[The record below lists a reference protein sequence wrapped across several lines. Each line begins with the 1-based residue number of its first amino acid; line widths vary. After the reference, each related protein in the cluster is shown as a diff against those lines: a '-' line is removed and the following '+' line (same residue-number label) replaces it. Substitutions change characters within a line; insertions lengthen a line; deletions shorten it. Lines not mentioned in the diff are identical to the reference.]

1 MNNKLIHLLER
12 TLNSRAK
19 KLTKT
24 DEYMFFSPFI
34 SHYKP
39 KLQINI
45 SSQKWHCWV
54 SNSGGHSL
62 YSLFKKINAD
72 SRYFSELKDIV
83 FIPTEKDEKES
94 KVIVSLPRE
103 YQSLSSKSKSL
114 FYKHAIKFLK
124 QRGIN
129 ETDIKKHKMGFCDD
143 GIYGNRVIIPSYDE
157 NGILNY
163 FVGRSFM
170 GDKMKYKNPNVSR
183 DIVPFEWF
191 IAWSYPIVL
200 CEGVFDAISIRT
212 NAIPMLSKKPSKSLL
227 TKIFQEQVKTIYIA
241 LDDDAKKDAYYL
253 SEFFKDFGIDSKVVN
268 LPKNKDPNDLGFEQ
282 MTVLIGDTISSSFSD
297 MIRARLYG

>member
-1 MNNKLIHLLER
+1 MNKLIHLLER
-12 TLNSRAK
+12 TLNSRSK
-19 KLTKT
+19 KLTKE
-24 DEYMFFSPFI
+24 DEYMFFSPFV

-39 KLQINI
+39 KLQINM

-54 SNSGGHSL
+54 SDQGGHSL
-62 YSLFKKINAD
+62 YSLFKKINVD

-83 FIPTEKDEKES
+83 FIPTTKDEIES

-103 YQSLSSKSKSL
+103 YQPLWKSSKSL
-114 FYKHAIKFLK
+114 FYKHALNFLK
-124 QRGIN
+124 KRGI
-129 ETDIKKHKMGFCDD
+129 TKIDLQKYKLGFCDD
-143 GIYGNRVIIPSYDE
+143 GIYGNRIIIPSYDE

-170 GDKMKYKNPNVSR
+170 GDNMKYKNPNVSR
-183 DIVPFEWF
+183 DIIPFDWF

-200 CEGVFDAISIRT
+200 CEGVFDAMSIRT

-227 TKIFQEQVKTIYIA
+227 RKIFEKQVKTIYIA
-241 LDDDAKKDAYYL
+241 LDNDAKKDAYNL

-268 LPKNKDPNDLGFEQ
+268 LPKNEDPNDLGFER
-282 MTVLIGDTISSSFSD
+282 MTNLIGDTISSSFSD
-297 MIRARLYG
+297 MISARLYG

>member
-1 MNNKLIHLLER
+1 MNKLIHLLER
-12 TLNSRAK
+12 TLNSRSK
-19 KLTKT
+19 KLTKQ
-24 DEYMFFSPFI
+24 DEYMFYSPFV

-39 KLQINI
+39 KLQINM

-54 SNSGGHSL
+54 SNQGGHSL

-72 SRYFSELKDIV
+72 SRYFNELKDIV
-83 FIPTEKDEKES
+83 FIPSKKDEVES

-143 GIYGNRVIIPSYDE
+143 GVYQNRIIIPSYDE

-170 GDKMKYKNPNVSR
+170 GSSMKYKNPNVSR
-183 DIVPFEWF
+183 DIVPFDWF
-191 IAWSYPIVL
+191 IAWSYPIIL
-200 CEGVFDAISIRT
+200 CEGMFDAISIRT
-212 NAIPMLSKKPSKSLL
+212 NAIPMLSKKPPKSLL
-227 TKIFQEQVKTIYIA
+227 RKIFEKQVKMIYIA
-241 LDDDAKKDAYYL
+241 LDDDAKKDAYNL
-253 SEFFKDFGIDSKVVN
+253 SEFFKDFGIDAKVVN
-268 LPKNKDPNDLGFEQ
+268 LPKDKDPNDLGFDKI
-282 MTVLIGDTISSSFSD
+282 TDLINKTISSSFSD
-297 MIRARLYG
+297 MIQARLYG

>member
-1 MNNKLIHLLER
+1 MNKLIHLLER
-12 TLNSRAK
+12 TLNSRSK
-19 KLTKT
+19 KLTKQ
-24 DEYMFFSPFI
+24 DEYMFYSPFV

-39 KLQINI
+39 KLQINM

-54 SNSGGHSL
+54 SDQGGHSL
-62 YSLFKKINAD
+62 YSLFKKINAN

-83 FIPTEKDEKES
+83 FIPTQKDEKES

-124 QRGIN
+124 QRKIN

-170 GDKMKYKNPNVSR
+170 NDKMKYKNPNVSR

>member
-1 MNNKLIHLLER
+1 MNKLIHLLER
-12 TLNSRAK
+12 TLNSRSK
-19 KLTKT
+19 KLTKQ
-24 DEYMFFSPFI
+24 DEYMFYSPFV

-39 KLQINI
+39 KLQVNMA
-45 SSQKWHCWV
+45 SQKWHCWV
-54 SNSGGHSL
+54 SNQGGHSL
-62 YSLFKKINAD
+62 YSLFKKINTD

-83 FIPTEKDEKES
+83 FIPTQKDETES

-114 FYKHAIKFLK
+114 FYKHAINFLK
-124 QRGIN
+124 QRGIS
-129 ETDIKKHKMGFCDD
+129 EIDIKKHKMGFCDD
-143 GIYGNRVIIPSYDE
+143 GVYQNRIIIPSYDG
-157 NGILNY
+157 NGIINY

-170 GDKMKYKNPNVSR
+170 GSGMKYKNPNVSR
-183 DIVPFEWF
+183 DIIPFDWF
-191 IAWSYPIVL
+191 IAWTYPIVL

-241 LDDDAKKDAYYL
+241 LDNDAKKDAYNL

-268 LPKNKDPNDLGFEQ
+268 LPKNEDPNDLGFER
-282 MTVLIGDTISSSFSD
+282 MTNLIGDTISSSFSD
-297 MIRARLYG
+297 MISARLYG

>member
-1 MNNKLIHLLER
+1 MNKLIHLLER
-12 TLNSRAK
+12 TLNSRGK
-19 KLTKT
+19 KLTKQ
-24 DEYMFFSPFI
+24 DEYMFFSPFV

-39 KLQINI
+39 KLQVNMA
-45 SSQKWHCWV
+45 SQKWHCWV
-54 SNSGGHSL
+54 SNQGGHSL

-83 FIPTEKDEKES
+83 FTPTQKDEKES

-170 GDKMKYKNPNVSR
+170 NDKMKYKNPNVSR

>member
-1 MNNKLIHLLER
+1 MNKLIHLLER
-12 TLNSRAK
+12 TLNSRSK
-19 KLTKT
+19 KLTKQ
-24 DEYMFFSPFI
+24 DEYMFYSPFV

-39 KLQINI
+39 KLQINM

-54 SNSGGHSL
+54 SDQGGHSL

-83 FIPTEKDEKES
+83 FIPTQKDEKES

-114 FYKHAIKFLK
+114 FYKHAIKFLN
-124 QRGIN
+124 QRRIN

-143 GIYGNRVIIPSYDE
+143 GVYQNRIIIPSYDE

-170 GDKMKYKNPNVSR
+170 GNKMKYKNPNVSR
-183 DIVPFEWF
+183 DIIPFEWF

-241 LDDDAKKDAYYL
+241 LDNDAKKDAYNL

-268 LPKNKDPNDLGFEQ
+268 LPKNEDPNDLGFER
-282 MTVLIGDTISSSFSD
+282 MTNLIGDTISSSFSD
-297 MIRARLYG
+297 MISARLYG

>member
-1 MNNKLIHLLER
+1 MNKLIHLLER
-12 TLNSRAK
+12 TLNSRGK
-19 KLTKT
+19 KLTKQ
-24 DEYMFFSPFI
+24 DEYMFFSPFV

-39 KLQINI
+39 KLQINM

-54 SNSGGHSL
+54 SNRGGHSL
-62 YSLFKKINAD
+62 YSLFKNINAD
-72 SRYFSELKDIV
+72 SRYFNELKDIV
-83 FIPTEKDEKES
+83 FIPSKKDETES

-143 GIYGNRVIIPSYDE
+143 GVYQNRIIIPSYDE

-170 GDKMKYKNPNVSR
+170 GSGMKFKNPNVSR
-183 DIVPFEWF
+183 DIIPFDWF

-200 CEGVFDAISIRT
+200 CEGMFDAISIRT
-212 NAIPMLSKKPSKSLL
+212 NAIPMLSKKPPKSLL
-227 TKIFQEQVKTIYIA
+227 RKIFEKQVKMIYIA
-241 LDDDAKKDAYYL
+241 LDDDAKKDAYNL
-253 SEFFKDFGIDSKVVN
+253 SEFFKDFGIDAKVVN
-268 LPKNKDPNDLGFEQ
+268 LPKDKDPNDLGFDKI
-282 MTVLIGDTISSSFSD
+282 TDLINKTISSSFSD
-297 MIRARLYG
+297 MIQARLYG

>member
-1 MNNKLIHLLER
+1 MNNKLIYLLER
-12 TLNSRAK
+12 ALNSRAK

-62 YSLFKKINAD
+62 YSLFKKVNAD
-72 SRYFSELKDIV
+72 SRYFSELKDLV
-83 FIPTEKDEKES
+83 FVSTKKGEVES
-94 KVIVSLPRE
+94 KVIVSLPIE
-103 YQSLSSKSKSL
+103 YKPLWKQSKSL

-129 ETDIKKHKMGFCDD
+129 EIDIKKHKIGFCDD
-143 GIYGNRVIIPSYDE
+143 GVYQNRIIIPSYDE

-170 GDKMKYKNPNVSR
+170 GDNMKYKNPNISR
-183 DIVPFEWF
+183 DIIPFDWF

-200 CEGVFDAISIRT
+200 CEGMFDAISIRT

-227 TKIFQEQVKTIYIA
+227 RKVFEKKVKTIYIA
-241 LDDDAKKDAYYL
+241 LDDDAKKDAYRL
-253 SEFFKDFGIDSKVVN
+253 SEFFKDFGIDAKVVN
-268 LPKNKDPNDLGFEQ
+268 LPKDKDPNDLGFDKI
-282 MTVLIGDTISSSFSD
+282 TDLIDKTISSSFSD
-297 MIRARLYG
+297 MIQARLYG

>member
-1 MNNKLIHLLER
+1 MNKLIHLLER
-12 TLNSRAK
+12 TLNSRSK
-19 KLTKT
+19 KLTKQ
-24 DEYMFFSPFI
+24 DEYMFFSPFV

-39 KLQINI
+39 KLQINM

-54 SNSGGHSL
+54 SDQGGHSL

-83 FIPTEKDEKES
+83 FIPTTKDEVES

-103 YQSLSSKSKSL
+103 YQPLWKSSKSL
-114 FYKHAIKFLK
+114 FYKHALNFLK
-124 QRGIN
+124 KRGI
-129 ETDIKKHKMGFCDD
+129 TKIDLQKYKLGFCDD
-143 GIYGNRVIIPSYDE
+143 GIYSNRVIVPSYDDS
-157 NGILNY
+157 GILNY

-170 GDKMKYKNPNVSR
+170 GDNMKYKNPNVSR
-183 DIVPFEWF
+183 DIIPFDWF

-200 CEGVFDAISIRT
+200 CEGVFDAMSIRT

-227 TKIFQEQVKTIYIA
+227 RKIFEKQVNTIYIA
-241 LDDDAKKDAYYL
+241 LDNDAKKDAYNL

-268 LPKNKDPNDLGFEQ
+268 LPKNEDPNDLGFER
-282 MTVLIGDTISSSFSD
+282 MTNLIGDTISSRFSD
-297 MIRARLYG
+297 MISARLYG

>member
-1 MNNKLIHLLER
+1 MNKLIHLLER
-12 TLNSRAK
+12 TLNSRSK
-19 KLTKT
+19 KLTKQ
-24 DEYMFFSPFI
+24 DEYMFFSPFV

-39 KLQINI
+39 KLQINM

-54 SNSGGHSL
+54 SNQGGHSL

-72 SRYFSELKDIV
+72 SRYFNELKDIV
-83 FIPTEKDEKES
+83 FIPTAKDEVES

-103 YQSLSSKSKSL
+103 YQPLWKSSKSL
-114 FYKHAIKFLK
+114 FYKHALNFLK
-124 QRGIN
+124 KRGI
-129 ETDIKKHKMGFCDD
+129 TKIDLQKYKLGFCDD
-143 GIYGNRVIIPSYDE
+143 GIYGNRIIIPSYDE

-170 GDKMKYKNPNVSR
+170 GDNMKYKNPNVSR
-183 DIVPFEWF
+183 DIIPFDWF

-227 TKIFQEQVKTIYIA
+227 RKIFEKQVKTIYIA
-241 LDDDAKKDAYYL
+241 LDNDAKKDAYNL

-268 LPKNKDPNDLGFEQ
+268 LPKNEDPNDLGFER
-282 MTVLIGDTISSSFSD
+282 MTNLIGDTISSSFSD
-297 MIRARLYG
+297 MISARLYG

>member
-1 MNNKLIHLLER
+1 MNKLIHLLER
-12 TLNSRAK
+12 TLNSRGK
-19 KLTKT
+19 KLTKQ
-24 DEYMFFSPFI
+24 DEYMFFSPFV

-39 KLQINI
+39 KLQINM

-54 SNSGGHSL
+54 SNQGGHSL

-83 FIPTEKDEKES
+83 FTPTQKDEKES

-114 FYKHAIKFLK
+114 FYKHAIRFLK

-143 GIYGNRVIIPSYDE
+143 GVYQNRIIIPSYDE

-170 GDKMKYKNPNVSR
+170 GSGMKFKNPNVSR
-183 DIVPFEWF
+183 DIIPFDWF

-200 CEGVFDAISIRT
+200 CEGMFDAISIRT
-212 NAIPMLSKKPSKSLL
+212 NAIPMLSKKPPKSLL
-227 TKIFQEQVKTIYIA
+227 RKIFEKQVKMIYIA
-241 LDDDAKKDAYYL
+241 LDDDAKKDAYNL
-253 SEFFKDFGIDSKVVN
+253 SEFFKDFGIDTKVVN
-268 LPKNKDPNDLGFEQ
+268 LPKDKDPNDLGFQQ
-282 MTVLIGDTISSSFSD
+282 MNDLIGKTISSSFSD
-297 MIRARLYG
+297 MIQARLYG

>member
-1 MNNKLIHLLER
+1 MNKLIYLLER
-12 TLNSRAK
+12 TLNSRSK
-19 KLTKT
+19 KLTKQ
-24 DEYMFFSPFI
+24 DEYMFFSPFV

-39 KLQINI
+39 KLQINM

-54 SNSGGHSL
+54 SDQGGHSL

-83 FIPTEKDEKES
+83 FIPTTKDEIES

-103 YQSLSSKSKSL
+103 YQPLWKSSKSL
-114 FYKHAIKFLK
+114 FYKHALNFLK
-124 QRGIN
+124 KRGI
-129 ETDIKKHKMGFCDD
+129 TKIDLQKYKLGFCDD
-143 GIYGNRVIIPSYDE
+143 GIYSNRVIVPSYDDS
-157 NGILNY
+157 GILNY

-170 GDKMKYKNPNVSR
+170 GDNMKYKNPNVSR
-183 DIVPFEWF
+183 DIIPFDWF

-200 CEGVFDAISIRT
+200 CEGVFDAMSIRT

-227 TKIFQEQVKTIYIA
+227 RKIFEKQVKTIYIA
-241 LDDDAKKDAYYL
+241 LDNDAKKDAYNL

-268 LPKNKDPNDLGFEQ
+268 LPKNEDPNDLGFER
-282 MTVLIGDTISSSFSD
+282 MTNLIGDTISSSFSD
-297 MIRARLYG
+297 MISARLYG

>member
-83 FIPTEKDEKES
+83 FIPTQKDEKES

-212 NAIPMLSKKPSKSLL
+212 NAIPMLSKKPSNSLL
-227 TKIFQEQVKTIYIA
+227 RKIFEKQVKTIYIA

-297 MIRARLYG
+297 MISARLYG

>member
-12 TLNSRAK
+12 ALNSRVK

-72 SRYFSELKDIV
+72 SRYFSELKDLV
-83 FIPTEKDEKES
+83 FISTKKGEVES
-94 KVIVSLPRE
+94 KVIVSLPIE
-103 YQSLSSKSKSL
+103 YKPLWKSSKSL
-114 FYKHAIKFLK
+114 FYKHALNFLK
-124 QRGIN
+124 KRGI
-129 ETDIKKHKMGFCDD
+129 TKIDLQKHKLGFCDD
-143 GIYGNRVIIPSYDE
+143 GIYSNRVIVPSYDE

-163 FVGRSFM
+163 FVGRSFT
-170 GDKMKYKNPNVSR
+170 GGGMKYKNPNVSR
-183 DIVPFEWF
+183 DIVPFDWF

-241 LDDDAKKDAYYL
+241 LDNDAKKDAYNL

-268 LPKNKDPNDLGFEQ
+268 LPKNEDPNDLGFER
-282 MTVLIGDTISSSFSD
+282 MANLIGDTISSSFSD
-297 MIRARLYG
+297 MISARLYG

>member
-1 MNNKLIHLLER
+1 MNKLIHLLER
-12 TLNSRAK
+12 TLNSRSK
-19 KLTKT
+19 KLTKQ
-24 DEYMFFSPFI
+24 DEYMFYSPFV

-39 KLQINI
+39 KLQINM

-54 SNSGGHSL
+54 SNQGGHSL

-83 FIPTEKDEKES
+83 FIPTTKDEVES

-103 YQSLSSKSKSL
+103 YQPLWKSSKSL
-114 FYKHAIKFLK
+114 FYKHALNFLK
-124 QRGIN
+124 KRGI
-129 ETDIKKHKMGFCDD
+129 TKIDLQKHKLGFCDD
-143 GIYGNRVIIPSYDE
+143 GIYSNRVIVPSYDDS
-157 NGILNY
+157 GILNY

-170 GDKMKYKNPNVSR
+170 GDNMKYKNPNVSR
-183 DIVPFEWF
+183 DIIPFDWF
-191 IAWSYPIVL
+191 IAWTYPIVL

-241 LDDDAKKDAYYL
+241 LDNDAKKDAYNL

-268 LPKNKDPNDLGFEQ
+268 LPKNEDPNDLGFER
-282 MTVLIGDTISSSFSD
+282 MTNLIGDTISSSFSD
-297 MIRARLYG
+297 MISARLYG

>member
-12 TLNSRAK
+12 TLNSRSK
-19 KLTKT
+19 KLTKQ
-24 DEYMFFSPFI
+24 DEYMFFSPFV

-45 SSQKWHCWV
+45 VSQKWHCWV
-54 SNSGGHSL
+54 SNQGGHSL

-83 FIPTEKDEKES
+83 FVPTKRDEQES

-103 YQSLSSKSKSL
+103 YQPLWKKSKSL

-124 QRGIN
+124 YRGIN
-129 ETDIKKHKMGFCDD
+129 KTDIKKHKIGFCDN
-143 GIYGNRVIIPSYDE
+143 GVYQNRIIIPSYDD

-170 GDKMKYKNPNVSR
+170 GDGMKYKNPNVSR
-183 DIVPFEWF
+183 DIIPFDWF

-227 TKIFQEQVKTIYIA
+227 RKIFEKKVKTIYIA
-241 LDDDAKKDAYYL
+241 LDDDAKKDAYRL
-253 SEFFKDFGIDSKVVN
+253 SEFFKDFGIDTKVVN
-268 LPKNKDPNDLGFEQ
+268 LPKDKDPNDLGFDKI
-282 MTVLIGDTISSSFSD
+282 TNLINKTISSSFSE
-297 MIRARLYG
+297 MIQARLYG

>member
-1 MNNKLIHLLER
+1 MNKLIHLLER
-12 TLNSRAK
+12 TLNSRSK
-19 KLTKT
+19 KLTKQ
-24 DEYMFFSPFI
+24 DEYMFYSPFV

-39 KLQINI
+39 KLQINM

-54 SNSGGHSL
+54 SDQGGHSL

-83 FIPTEKDEKES
+83 FIPTTKDEVES

-103 YQSLSSKSKSL
+103 YQPLWKSSKSL
-114 FYKHAIKFLK
+114 FYKHALNFLK
-124 QRGIN
+124 KRGI
-129 ETDIKKHKMGFCDD
+129 TKIDLQKYKLGFCDD
-143 GIYGNRVIIPSYDE
+143 GIYSNRVIVPSYDE

-241 LDDDAKKDAYYL
+241 LDNDAKKDAYNL

-268 LPKNKDPNDLGFEQ
+268 LPKNEDPNDLGFER
-282 MTVLIGDTISSSFSD
+282 MTNLIGDTISSSFSD
-297 MIRARLYG
+297 MISARLYG

>member
-1 MNNKLIHLLER
+1 MNKLIHLLER
-12 TLNSRAK
+12 TLNSRSK
-19 KLTKT
+19 KLTKQ
-24 DEYMFFSPFI
+24 DEYMFFSPFV

-39 KLQINI
+39 KLQFNM

-54 SNSGGHSL
+54 SNQGGHSL

-83 FIPTEKDEKES
+83 FTPTQKDEKES

-143 GIYGNRVIIPSYDE
+143 GVYQNRIIIPSYDE

-170 GDKMKYKNPNVSR
+170 GSGMKYKNPNVSR
-183 DIVPFEWF
+183 DIIPFDWF

-200 CEGVFDAISIRT
+200 CEGMFDAISIRT
-212 NAIPMLSKKPSKSLL
+212 NAIPMLSKKPPKSLL
-227 TKIFQEQVKTIYIA
+227 RKIFEKQVKMIYIA
-241 LDDDAKKDAYYL
+241 LDDDAKKDAYNL
-253 SEFFKDFGIDSKVVN
+253 SEFFKDFGIDAKVVN
-268 LPKNKDPNDLGFEQ
+268 LPKDKDPNDLGFDKI
-282 MTVLIGDTISSSFSD
+282 TDLINKTISSSFSD
-297 MIRARLYG
+297 MIQARLYG

>member
-1 MNNKLIHLLER
+1 MNKLIHLLER
-12 TLNSRAK
+12 TLNSRSK
-19 KLTKT
+19 KLTKQ
-24 DEYMFFSPFI
+24 DEYMFYSPFV

-39 KLQINI
+39 KLQINM

-54 SNSGGHSL
+54 SNQGGHSL
-62 YSLFKKINAD
+62 YSLFKNINAD
-72 SRYFSELKDIV
+72 SRYFNELKDIV
-83 FIPTEKDEKES
+83 FIPTWKDEKES

-114 FYKHAIKFLK
+114 FYIHAINFLK
-124 QRGIN
+124 QRGLDEI
-129 ETDIKKHKMGFCDD
+129 DIKKYKLGFCDD
-143 GIYGNRVIIPSYDE
+143 GIYQNRIIIPSYDE

-170 GDKMKYKNPNVSR
+170 GGMKYKNPNVSR
-183 DIVPFEWF
+183 DIVPFEWV

-227 TKIFQEQVKTIYIA
+227 IKIFQEQVKTIYIA
-241 LDDDAKKDAYYL
+241 LDDDAKKDAYRL
-253 SEFFKDFGIDSKVVN
+253 SEFFKDFGIDAKVVN
-268 LPKNKDPNDLGFEQ
+268 LPKDKDPNDLGFEQ
-282 MTVLIGDTISSSFSD
+282 MNNLIDKTISSSFSD
-297 MIRARLYG
+297 MIQARLYG

>member
-1 MNNKLIHLLER
+1 MNKLIHLLER
-12 TLNSRAK
+12 TLNSRSK
-19 KLTKT
+19 KLTKQ
-24 DEYMFFSPFI
+24 DEYMFYSPFV

-39 KLQINI
+39 KLQINM

-54 SNSGGHSL
+54 SDQGGHSL
-62 YSLFKKINAD
+62 YSLFKKINAN

-83 FIPTEKDEKES
+83 FIPTQKDEKES

-124 QRGIN
+124 QRRIN

-212 NAIPMLSKKPSKSLL
+212 NAIPMLSKKPSNSLL
-227 TKIFQEQVKTIYIA
+227 RKIFEKQVKTIYIA
-241 LDDDAKKDAYYL
+241 LDDDAKKDAYNL
-253 SEFFKDFGIDSKVVN
+253 SEFFKDFGIDTKVVN
-268 LPKNKDPNDLGFEQ
+268 LPKNEDPNDLGFER
-282 MTVLIGDTISSSFSD
+282 MTNLIGDTISSSFSD
-297 MIRARLYG
+297 MISARLYG

>member
-1 MNNKLIHLLER
+1 MNKLIHLLER
-12 TLNSRAK
+12 TLNSRSK
-19 KLTKT
+19 KLTKQ
-24 DEYMFFSPFI
+24 DEYMFYSPFV

-39 KLQINI
+39 KLQINM

-54 SNSGGHSL
+54 SDQGGHSL

-83 FIPTEKDEKES
+83 FIPTQKDEKES

-183 DIVPFEWF
+183 DIIPFEWF

-200 CEGVFDAISIRT
+200 CEGMFDAISIRT

-241 LDDDAKKDAYYL
+241 LDNDAKKDAYNL

-268 LPKNKDPNDLGFEQ
+268 LPKNEDPNDLGFER
-282 MTVLIGDTISSSFSD
+282 MTNLIGDTISSSFSD
-297 MIRARLYG
+297 MISARLYG

>member
-1 MNNKLIHLLER
+1 MNKLIHLLER
-12 TLNSRAK
+12 TLNSRSK
-19 KLTKT
+19 KLPNQ
-24 DEYMFFSPFI
+24 DEYMFLSPFV

-39 KLQINI
+39 KLQINM

-54 SNSGGHSL
+54 SDQGGHSL
-62 YSLFKKINAD
+62 YSLFKKINAG

-83 FIPTEKDEKES
+83 FIPTTKDEVES

-103 YQSLSSKSKSL
+103 YQPLWKSSKSL
-114 FYKHAIKFLK
+114 FYRHALNFLK
-124 QRGIN
+124 KRGI
-129 ETDIKKHKMGFCDD
+129 TKIDLQKYKLGFCDD
-143 GIYGNRVIIPSYDE
+143 GIYGNRIIIPSYDE

-170 GDKMKYKNPNVSR
+170 GDNMKYKNPNVSR
-183 DIVPFEWF
+183 DIIPFDWF

-227 TKIFQEQVKTIYIA
+227 RKIFEKQVKTIYIA
-241 LDDDAKKDAYYL
+241 LDNDAKKDAYNL

-268 LPKNKDPNDLGFEQ
+268 LPKNEDPNDLGFER
-282 MTVLIGDTISSSFSD
+282 MTNLIGDTISSSFSD
-297 MIRARLYG
+297 MISARLYG

>member
-24 DEYMFFSPFI
+24 DEYMFYSPFV
-34 SHYKP
+34 SHYRP
-39 KLQINI
+39 KLRINM

-54 SNSGGHSL
+54 SNRGGHSL

-72 SRYFSELKDIV
+72 SKYFSELKDIV
-83 FIPTEKDEKES
+83 FIPTQKDEKES

-124 QRGIN
+124 QRRIN

-143 GIYGNRVIIPSYDE
+143 GVYQNRIIIPSYDE

-170 GDKMKYKNPNVSR
+170 GNKMKYKNPNVSR

-200 CEGVFDAISIRT
+200 CEGMFDAISIRT

-241 LDDDAKKDAYYL
+241 LDNDAKKDAYNL

-268 LPKNKDPNDLGFEQ
+268 LPKNEDPNDLGFER
-282 MTVLIGDTISSSFSD
+282 MTNLIGDTISSSFSD
-297 MIRARLYG
+297 MISARLYG

>member
-12 TLNSRAK
+12 ALNSRVK

-72 SRYFSELKDIV
+72 SRYFSELKDLV
-83 FIPTEKDEKES
+83 FISTKKDEVES
-94 KVIVSLPRE
+94 KVIVSLPIE
-103 YQSLSSKSKSL
+103 YKPLWKSSKSL
-114 FYKHAIKFLK
+114 FYKHALNFLK
-124 QRGIN
+124 KRGI
-129 ETDIKKHKMGFCDD
+129 TKIDLQKYKLGFCDD
-143 GIYGNRVIIPSYDE
+143 GIYSNRIIIPSYDE

-170 GDKMKYKNPNVSR
+170 GGGMKYKNPNVSR
-183 DIVPFEWF
+183 DIVPFDWF

-212 NAIPMLSKKPSKSLL
+212 NAIPMLSKKPSNSLL
-227 TKIFQEQVKTIYIA
+227 RKIFEKQVKTIYIA
-241 LDDDAKKDAYYL
+241 LDNDAKKDAYYL

-268 LPKNKDPNDLGFEQ
+268 LPKNKDPNNLGFEN
-282 MTVLIGDTISSSFSD
+282 MNELIGKTISSSFSD
-297 MIRARLYG
+297 MIQAKLYG

>member
-1 MNNKLIHLLER
+1 MNKLIHLLER
-12 TLNSRAK
+12 TLNSRSK
-19 KLTKT
+19 KLTKQ
-24 DEYMFFSPFI
+24 DEYMFYSPFV

-39 KLQINI
+39 KLQINM

-54 SNSGGHSL
+54 SNQGGHSL

-72 SRYFSELKDIV
+72 SRYFNELKDIV
-83 FIPTEKDEKES
+83 FIPSKKDETES

-143 GIYGNRVIIPSYDE
+143 GVYQNRIIIPSYDE

-170 GDKMKYKNPNVSR
+170 GSGMKVKNPNVSR
-183 DIVPFEWF
+183 DIIPFDWF

-200 CEGVFDAISIRT
+200 CEGMFDAISIRT
-212 NAIPMLSKKPSKSLL
+212 NAIPMLSKKPPKSLL
-227 TKIFQEQVKTIYIA
+227 RKIFEKQVKMIYIA
-241 LDDDAKKDAYYL
+241 LDNDAKKDAYNL
-253 SEFFKDFGIDSKVVN
+253 SEFFKDFGIDAKVVN
-268 LPKNKDPNDLGFEQ
+268 LPKDKDPNDLGFDKI
-282 MTVLIGDTISSSFSD
+282 TDLINKTISSSFSD
-297 MIRARLYG
+297 MIQARLYG

>member
-12 TLNSRAK
+12 ALNSRVK

-62 YSLFKKINAD
+62 YSLFIKINAD
-72 SRYFSELKDIV
+72 SRYFSELKDLV
-83 FIPTEKDEKES
+83 FISSKKGEVES
-94 KVIVSLPRE
+94 KVIVSLPIE
-103 YQSLSSKSKSL
+103 YKPLWKPSKSL
-114 FYKHAIKFLK
+114 FYKHALNFLK
-124 QRGIN
+124 KRGI
-129 ETDIKKHKMGFCDD
+129 TKIDLQKYKLGFCDD

-170 GDKMKYKNPNVSR
+170 GGGMKYKNPNVSR
-183 DIVPFEWF
+183 DIVPFDWF

-212 NAIPMLSKKPSKSLL
+212 NSIPMLSKKPSNSLL
-227 TKIFQEQVKTIYIA
+227 RKIFEKQVKTIYIA
-241 LDDDAKKDAYYL
+241 LDNDAKKDAYYL

-268 LPKNKDPNDLGFEQ
+268 LPKNKDPNNLGFEN
-282 MTVLIGDTISSSFSD
+282 MNELIGKTISSSFSD
-297 MIRARLYG
+297 MIQAKLYG